1 MMRAQFAREQI
12 SDLDLEERHVQNMM
26 RATPV
31 DPKSGWTKQID
42 LQTLFFRL
50 TLDSATEFLFGES
63 ADSQIADLPENKV
76 LFSRKKPTARDEVLF
91 ANAFDTSQKALSTR
105 LRFADKYWLYN
116 SASFR
121 SANKICHD
129 FIDHY
134 VQLALKGNHHPPEK
148 ADPEKATTKKGKYI
162 FLSALAAQTRDPIE
176 LRSQLLNILL
186 ASRDTTAS
194 LLGWFFYLLARH
206 PPIFHKLRTAV
217 ISEFGTYTDASEIS
231 FVKIKGLQ
239 YLQHCLNETL
249 RLYPVVPLNMR
260 FATKDTTIPVGG
272 GLDGKSA
279 VFVPKGTQVDYS
291 VHVMHRRKDLWGEDA
306 EEFRPE
312 RWARRKV
319 GWEYLPFNG
328 GPRIC
333 IGRKSYCRTSLGEF
347 SEKRLTREHTEQ
359 FAITEASYVA
369 IRLLQRFDG
378 MENLSREER
387 PKHNFTLTNCS
398 ASGVVVRLHE
408 AEG

>member
-1 MMRAQFAREQI
+1 MIRPQFAREQI
-12 SDLDLEERHVQNMM
+12 SDLNLEERHVKNMM
-26 RATPV
+26 RAIPV

-42 LQTLFFRL
+42 LQVLFFRL
-50 TLDSATEFLFGES
+50 TLDSATELLFGES
-63 ADSQIADLPENKV
+63 ADSQIAELPENKA
-76 LFSRKKPTARDEVLF
+76 LFSCKNSTARDEVLF

-134 VQLALKGNHHPPEK
+134 VQLALKGNLHSPEK
-148 ADPEKATTKKGKYI
+148 ADLEKATTKEKYV
-162 FLSALAAQTRDPIE
+162 FLSALAVHTRDPIE

-186 ASRDTTAS
+186 AGRDTTAS
-194 LLGWFFYLLARH
+194 LLGWLFYLLARH

-217 ISEFGTYTDASEIS
+217 ISEFGTYIDPAEIS
-231 FVKIKGLQ
+231 FAKIKSSR
-239 YLQHCLNETL
+239 YLQHCLSETL

-260 FATKDTTIPVGG
+260 FATRDTTIPVGG

-279 VFVPKGTQVDYS
+279 VFVPKGTQVEYS

-312 RWARRKV
+312 RWVGKKV

-333 IGRKSYCRTSLGEF
+333 IGRKSYCRIPPIEF
-347 SEKRLTREHTEQ
+347 SEKLLLLTRFTDR
-359 FAITEASYVA
+359 A
-369 IRLLQRFDG
+369 IR
-378 MENLSREER
+378 N
-387 PKHNFTLTNCS
+387 H
-398 ASGVVVRLHE
+398 
-408 AEG
+408 